1 VGFPFGI
8 SHFIVNIVLPKN
20 ITMNKSTHFS
30 GTPII
35 KQVLNFIPQSDISRT
50 AEKYNSDRYYKKFKT
65 YNHLVTMLFA
75 TMSGV
80 SSLRELSTVFLAFE
94 GRINHLNLKSFPK
107 RSTLSDANKKRTS
120 KVFGAIY
127 SKLYSRYAPFL
138 TDSCKLKP
146 PVKNLKIVD
155 STTISLFSDILKG
168 VGRNPLNGK
177 KKGGIKV
184 HTMISA
190 LEDVPCLIRFSD
202 AATHD
207 HTFLKDLD
215 LKKDSFVVFDKAYN
229 DYLQYLQ
236 WTLDHIYFVTRQKDN
251 AVYKSIKEFDLSD
264 TTSDAVL
271 KDELIVVAKNNK
283 TIEIRRVAFWD
294 AEKSKVYEF
303 ITNNFEISPDKVA
316 DIYRHRWQ
324 IETMFKRLKQNFPLK
339 YFLGDNQNAI
349 EIQIWSALIVQLI
362 MLVIQRKIKR
372 KWAYSNMI
380 GVMRFHLLT
389 YINLFKFLEDPEK
402 EWWELT
408 SKPPNIQ
415 LKLF

>member
-1 VGFPFGI
+1 
-8 SHFIVNIVLPKN
+8 
-20 ITMNKSTHFS
+20 MNKSTHFS

-35 KQVLNFIPQSDISRT
+35 KQILKFIPQLDISRT
-50 AEKYNSDRYYKKFKT
+50 AEEYNSDRYYKKFKT
-65 YNHLVTMLFA
+65 YEHLVTMLFA

-94 GRINHLNLKSFPK
+94 GRINHLNLKDFPK

-120 KVFGAIY
+120 EVFGAIY
-127 SKLYSRYAPFL
+127 SKLFKRYAPFL
-138 TDSCKLKP
+138 SDSSILKP
-146 PVKNLKIVD
+146 PVKNLQIVD

-168 VGRNPLNGK
+168 VGRNSLTGK
-177 KKGGIKV
+177 KKGGIKM
-184 HTMISA
+184 HTMINA

-207 HTFLKDLD
+207 HTFLKDLE

-229 DYLQYLQ
+229 DYRQYLQ
-236 WTLDHIYFVTRQKDN
+236 WSLDDIYFVTRQKDN
-251 AVYKSIKEFDLSD
+251 AVYKSIKEFDLD
-264 TTSDAVL
+264 DKTSDAVL
-271 KDELIVVAKNNK
+271 KDELIVVEKDNK
-283 TIEIRRVAFWD
+283 CIEIRRVAYWD
-294 AEKSKVYEF
+294 SNKSKVYEF
-303 ITNNFEISPDKVA
+303 ITNNLEISPDTVA
-316 DIYRHRWQ
+316 DIYKHRWQ

-372 KWAYSNMI
+372 SWAYSNMI

-389 YINLFKFLEDPEK
+389 YINLFKFLENPNK

-408 SKPPNIQ
+408 SKPPDVQ
-415 LKLF
+415 LRLF